1 MIDVM
6 HIFSQMFVIVGIIV
20 CFVALIK
27 QTQPDESFEGLL
39 IIQAITGFIGV
50 CLLIEFFVNN
60 DLCISYFDL
69 VLFSIFIGCLVSG
82 VITKEYTNKCFILF
96 LSIIAVLVIFRVHS
110 GILEINRY
118 LGMIKQ
124 DISQLST
131 REKFKLVNHIKVV
144 TQENRKNSLYDDIKK
159 QVEEELSNSDNKE

>member
-6 HIFSQMFVIVGIIV
+6 YIFSQMFVIAGIVV

-27 QTQPDESFEGLL
+27 QTQPDESFEGLF
-39 IIQAITGFIGV
+39 IIQAITGFTGV

-60 DLCISYFDL
+60 ALCISYFDL
-69 VLFSIFIGCLVSG
+69 VLFSIFIGCLVVG
-82 VITKEYTNKCFILF
+82 VITKEYINKCFILF
-96 LSIIAVLVIFRVHS
+96 LSIIAVLMIFRVHS

-144 TQENRKNSLYDDIKK
+144 TQKNRKDNLYDDIKK